1 MQPVLTI
8 AEMRAVDA
16 RALER
21 ETLEALVGRA
31 GSEVAREAVSM
42 LGGAYGRRVVVVAG
56 RGHNGDDG
64 RVAARLLAR
73 RGARVVLHDPRVP
86 GPLPAADLVVDAAV
100 GTGFHGEYASPAMAP
115 GTRVLAVDV
124 PSGLDADTGLAGPGV
139 AAAERT
145 VTFGAWKPGLL
156 IGAGPRLAGRVRV
169 APIGLP
175 LEAAEGV
182 APRTWLVED
191 RDVAERLP
199 RRARDGQKW
208 DHAVAVVAGSPGMVG
223 AATFV
228 TAGAQRA
235 GSGMVRW
242 LCPGVPP
249 DRLPPSEAVVRPA
262 SADGFDRDVLE
273 ELPRVR
279 AAVVGPGLGRAPAT
293 IAAARRL
300 VASAPV
306 PVVVDADGLFAL
318 GAAREAAEV
327 LRSRPAP
334 AILTPHEGEL
344 ARLTGSAPGT
354 DRIGEVRRL
363 AAELHAVVLL
373 KGPTTVV
380 AAPDGEVL
388 LAAAGSAR
396 LSTAGTGDVLSGV
409 VAAFLAR
416 GLEPLLA
423 AALAAHVHGLAGERG
438 LPEGLVASDLPR
450 LVAEVLSGMSG
461 VPGAASGPTPRT
473 RP

>member
-1 MQPVLTI
+1 VQPVLTV

-21 ETLEALVGRA
+21 EPLEVLVARA
-31 GSEVAREAVSM
+31 GREVAREAVSM

-73 RGARVVLHDPRVP
+73 RGARVVLRPPR
-86 GPLPAADLVVDAAV
+86 GSDPLPSADLVVDAAV
-100 GTGFHGEYASPAMAP
+100 GTGFHGEYESPAMAP
-115 GTRVLAVDV
+115 GTRVLAVDL
-124 PSGLDADTGLAGPGV
+124 PSGLDADTGAAGPGV
-139 AAAERT
+139 APAERT
-145 VTFGAWKPGLL
+145 VTFGALKPGLL
-156 IGAGPRLAGRVRV
+156 LGSGPRLAGTVRV
-169 APIGLP
+169 ARLGLP
-175 LEAAEGV
+175 LEAAQGV
-182 APRTWLVED
+182 APSVLLIED
-191 RDVAERLP
+191 GDVAERLP

-208 DHAVAVVAGSPGMVG
+208 DHAVALVAGSPGMLG
-223 AATFV
+223 AATFAA
-228 TAGAQRA
+228 AGAQRA

-262 SADGFDRDVLE
+262 SADGFDRDALE

-279 AAVVGPGLGRAPAT
+279 AAVVGPGLGRAAAT
-293 IAAARRL
+293 CAAVRRL

-306 PVVVDADGLFAL
+306 PLVLDADALFAL
-318 GAAREAAEV
+318 GPRDDAVGV

-334 AILTPHEGEL
+334 TVLTPHDGEL
-344 ARLTGSAPGT
+344 ARLTGSPPGA
-354 DRIGEVRRL
+354 DRVGEVRRL
-363 AAELHAVVLL
+363 AAELGAVVLL

-409 VAAFLAR
+409 VGAFLAR
-416 GLEPLLA
+416 GLGPLLA

-438 LPEGLVASDLPR
+438 LAEGLVASDLPR
-450 LVAEVLSGMSG
+450 LVAEVLSQLCGDAG
-461 VPGAASGPTPRT
+461 APPGAAPGSR
-473 RP
+473 R